1 MNTEIDRKMDEGI
14 GMLLLL
20 EDKKKLTI
28 GIEEL
33 ELNGA
38 FFFWKRRDAKSSTDH

>member
-1 MNTEIDRKMDEGI
+1 MNTDIDRKMDEGI

-38 FFFWKRRDAKSSTDH
+38 DLLEKT

>member
-1 MNTEIDRKMDEGI
+1 MNTEIDRKMEEGI

-20 EDKKKLTI
+20 EGKKKLTI

-38 FFFWKRRDAKSSTDH
+38 DLLKET